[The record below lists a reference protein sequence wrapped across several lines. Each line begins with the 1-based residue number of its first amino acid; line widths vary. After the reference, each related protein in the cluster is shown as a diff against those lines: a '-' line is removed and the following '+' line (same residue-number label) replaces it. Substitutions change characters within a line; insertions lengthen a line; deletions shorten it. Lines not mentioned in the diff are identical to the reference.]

1 MKLSVKNKK
10 KLTLHNRYQMITREL
25 IDKNN
30 TLKPVFRKAKFEKMS
45 VSPYAFF
52 RGSNHLYWADFYN
65 DWRFSL
71 YGGKEE
77 TLTWINGD
85 AHIYNY
91 GAYANHE
98 GEAIFGMDDFD
109 DSIVA
114 DYQYDLWRMAI
125 SIVLD
130 CRNNAVFD
138 EHVQLAALKAFI
150 DAYLEEITS
159 YEADD
164 IHKEVQITSKT
175 ANGILKDFLN
185 KVESKKSRKKML
197 GKWTIYSGGERRF
210 NCENRKLERLSEYEY
225 EALAGVMDDYKETL
239 SHDFGDKGEGYF
251 YVKDIA
257 RRLWSGTGSLGL
269 DRFYVLLEGDRSTDD
284 DDIILDVKALDK
296 PPIYAHMSQ
305 IEQRAYGEVF
315 RHEGERYVEAFTAL
329 TEHPDKYLGWLR
341 YNDQIFS
348 VREKSPFKAD
358 FPSEKIK
365 KEEDLYF
372 MAHTWGKLLAT
383 RHERASH
390 RLNNDPYAFPK
401 MMQEM
406 TGGREERF
414 TNLVA
419 ELSFQYADCVNQDW
433 KSFLE
438 VEEVLEVNQE

>member
-1 MKLSVKNKK
+1 MKNKK
-10 KLTLHNRYQMITREL
+10 KLTLHNRYQIIIREL

-30 TLKPVFRKAKFEKMS
+30 NLKPVFRKAKFEKMR

-52 RGSNHLYWADFYN
+52 RGSNHLYWADFYH

-130 CRNNAVFD
+130 CRNNGTFSEDAQV
-138 EHVQLAALKAFI
+138 AAMKTFI
-150 DAYLEEITS
+150 KAYLKEITS

-164 IHKEVQITSKT
+164 IHKEVQLTSKT
-175 ANGILKDFLN
+175 ANGILKDFLD
-185 KVESKKSRKKML
+185 KVERKKSRKKML
-197 GKWTIYSGGERRF
+197 EKWTIDKRGEKCF
-210 NCENRKLERLSEYEY
+210 NIENKKLERLSESEY
-225 EALAGVMDDYKETL
+225 KALAGVMDNYKETL
-239 SHDFGDKGEGYF
+239 SYDFSGKGKSYF
-251 YVKDIA
+251 QVKDIA

-269 DRFYVLLEGDRSTDD
+269 DRFYILLEGDDSTND

-296 PPIYAHMSQ
+296 PPIWEYMSK
-305 IEQRAYGEVF
+305 IEQNAYNEVF
-315 RHEGERYVEAFTAL
+315 SHEGERYVEAFTAL
-329 TEHPDKYLGWLR
+329 TEHPDRYLGWLK
-341 YNDQIFS
+341 YNGQVFS

-358 FPSEKIK
+358 FPSEKLK
-365 KEEDLYF
+365 KEEDLLF
-372 MAHTWGKLLAT
+372 MAATWGKLLAT

-401 MMQEM
+401 MMQNL
-406 TGGREERF
+406 TDGSEEKF
-414 TNLVA
+414 INLVV
-419 ELSFQYADCVNQDW
+419 ELAFQYADCVYQDW

-438 VEEVLEVNQE
+438 VDEAAEVSLEG